1 MPPRY
6 KNPMTFNW
14 LVVPGEVPLENSV
27 LSIISV
33 PDRSEREASIVCH
46 SYILTGLLTIRA
58 GPDPRLYLN
67 STREFVKVRDM
78 KSVDLV
84 TSPAYSST
92 PVGCMG

>member
-1 MPPRY
+1 MI
-6 KNPMTFNW
+6 FNW
-14 LVVPGEVPLENSV
+14 LVVPGDVPFENSV
-27 LSIISV
+27 SLMISV
-33 PDRSEREASIVCH
+33 PDRSERVASIVCH

-67 STREFVKVRDM
+67 STREFVKVIAM

-84 TSPAYSST
+84 TSPTYSST